1 MPSPPKPWN
10 ITPLAKK
17 GADLPSRK
25 IHLDYHNS
33 RHISQVGQDFDA
45 RDFIDVLAEAEV
57 DSIVVFAKDMHGYCY
72 YPSVIGPVHP
82 GLKRDLL
89 GEQVSACRAAGIKV
103 YAYYCS
109 LWDHFLAVTH
119 PEWLSITRQGETY
132 LPKEGEAPSWTGLCA
147 SNRGLVDLIKGHM
160 KEILTGYKV
169 DGIWFDMPIPRDS
182 ECFCPLCLATIR
194 DEGGDPSCTATQRR
208 FQQKLHISFLA
219 ELAELAEKLRPGCQV
234 DFNNQ
239 PSFGLT
245 ERVHLMDSV
254 DIEALPT
261 AEWGYDYF
269 PTLARYVRTLGV
281 PVYGMTGRFHK
292 SWGDFGGLKT
302 AHQLTSECFGIVALG
317 AKCDIGDQMPP
328 CGVLDKE
335 VYQNIGAAYQALA
348 DLEPCLAGSIPV
360 TEAVLVSEG
369 LPLDSMATPSICG
382 AVKALAELSIQF
394 DVMES
399 GQAWEERG
407 LCLFVNPSLELAD
420 RIDAYLAQGG
430 KAILLGGELLTKWGS
445 ELSEFDVSYGICAG
459 RYEGAIYG
467 PASSWATSG
476 EVIAWLGEPEFNR
489 SGAAYTSHMHGPLA
503 KKTERAVAEERD
515 GLGLIGFDLGL
526 LYFETGYVFYR
537 KLLATMLSILLPS
550 PMVSCPQGS
559 AIQAN
564 IAWKAETQEWLVH
577 VFDATMARPTP
588 GHPPFYEPGPA
599 RAGVQVN
606 LGLGEL
612 QGRARLMRQGT
623 EVQVQDGHLTLPL
636 LDRYELVVISA
647 KESPFK

>member
-1 MPSPPKPWN
+1 MTSPRKPWN
-10 ITPLAKK
+10 LSSLPAD
-17 GADLPSRK
+17 GVDLPGRK

-33 RHISQVGQDFDA
+33 RHIGLVGQDFDA
-45 RDFIDVLAEAEV
+45 RDFIDTLAEAEV

-72 YPSVIGPVHP
+72 YPSAIGPVHP

-109 LWDHFLAVTH
+109 LWDHYLAEHH

-132 LPKEGEAPSWTGLCA
+132 LPKGGEAPSWTGLCA
-147 SNRGLVDLIKGHM
+147 SNRDLVDLIKGHM

-182 ECFCPLCLATIR
+182 ECFCPRCVAGISK
-194 DEGGDPSCTATQRR
+194 EGGDFLCAAAQRNY
-208 FQQKLHISFLA
+208 QQRLHVSFLS

-239 PSFGLT
+239 PSFGLID
-245 ERVHLMDSV
+245 RVHLMGSV

-292 SWGDFGGLKT
+292 SWGDFGGLKS

-328 CGVLDKE
+328 CGVLNKE
-335 VYQNIGAAYQALA
+335 VYENIGEAYRAIAA
-348 DLEPCLAGSIPV
+348 LEPFTKGSRSV

-382 AVKALAELSIQF
+382 AVKALAELSVQF

-399 GQAWEERG
+399 GQAWEERN
-407 LCLFVNPSLELAD
+407 LCLFVNPSLDLFD
-420 RIDAYLAQGG
+420 RIEKFLVQGG
-430 KAILLGGELLTKWGS
+430 KAIVIAGDLLSRWGGELTG
-445 ELSEFDVSYGICAG
+445 FDVSYAVCPG

-467 PASSWATSG
+467 PCSSWIPEG
-476 EVIAWLGEPEFNR
+476 EVAAWLGTPEFNR
-489 SGAAYTSHMHGPLA
+489 SGSAYTSHLHGPMA
-503 KKTERAVAEERD
+503 EIKSRAVAEVRD
-515 GLGLIGFDLGL
+515 GLGLIGFDLGR
-526 LYFETGYVFYR
+526 LYFETGYSFYR
-537 KLLATMLSILLPS
+537 QLLESLLAKMLPNQ
-550 PMVSCPQGS
+550 MAVCPQGS
-559 AIQAN
+559 AVQLTA
-564 IAWKAETQEWLVH
+564 AWREEQKEWLIH
-577 VFDATMARPTP
+577 VFDATMGRPTP
-588 GHPPFYEPGPA
+588 GHPPFYEAGPP
-599 RAGVQVN
+599 RAGVQVLLN
-606 LGLGEL
+606 LGLVNGKAKL
-612 QGRARLMRQGT
+612 IRQAC
-623 EVQVQDGHLTLPL
+623 EVDVVDGLLTLPL
-636 LDRYELVVISA
+636 LDRYELVVISV
-647 KESPFK
+647 KENPF

>member
-10 ITPLAKK
+10 ITPIAKK

-72 YPSVIGPVHP
+72 YPSVTGPVHP
-82 GLKRDLL
+82 GLHRDLL

-109 LWDHFLAVTH
+109 LWDHYLAETH
-119 PEWLSITRQGETY
+119 PEWLSITRQGESY

-147 SNRGLVDLIKGHM
+147 SNRDLVDLIKGHM

-182 ECFCPLCLATIR
+182 ECFCPHCQASISA
-194 DEGGDPSCTATQRR
+194 EGGDPYCTATQRK
-208 FQQKLHISFLA
+208 FQQNLHISFLS
-219 ELAELAEKLRPGCQV
+219 ELTKLSQNLRPGCQV

-302 AHQLTSECFGIVALG
+302 AHQLTSECFGIISLG

-348 DLEPCLAGSIPV
+348 GLELFLSGSRPV

-369 LPLDSMATPSICG
+369 LPLDSLATPSICG
-382 AVKALAELSIQF
+382 AVKAMAELSLQF

-399 GQAWEERG
+399 GQAWEERR
-407 LCLFVNPSLELAD
+407 LCLFVNPSLALAD

-430 KAILLGGELLTKWGS
+430 KAILIGGELLTKWGG
-445 ELSEFDVSYGICAG
+445 EPTGFDVSYGICPG

-467 PASSWATSG
+467 PVTSWTPTG

-489 SGAAYTSHMHGPLA
+489 SGAAYTSHMHAPLA
-503 KKTERAVAEERD
+503 KIKSRAVAEASES
-515 GLGLIGFDLGL
+515 LGLIGFDLGR
-526 LYFETGYVFYR
+526 LYFETGFVFYR
-537 KLLATMLSILLPS
+537 QLLSAVVAKLLPS
-550 PMVSCPQGS
+550 PLAACPQGS
-559 AIQAN
+559 VIQTN
-564 IAWKAETQEWLVH
+564 ISWKAETKEWLVH

-588 GHPPFYEPGPA
+588 GHPPFFEPGPP
-599 RAGVQVN
+599 RAGVQVKLN
-606 LGLGEL
+606 LGRHCGKAKLV
-612 QGRARLMRQGT
+612 RQRR
-623 EVQVQDGHLTLPL
+623 EVEFDGDLLTLPL

-647 KESPFK
+647 LESPFE